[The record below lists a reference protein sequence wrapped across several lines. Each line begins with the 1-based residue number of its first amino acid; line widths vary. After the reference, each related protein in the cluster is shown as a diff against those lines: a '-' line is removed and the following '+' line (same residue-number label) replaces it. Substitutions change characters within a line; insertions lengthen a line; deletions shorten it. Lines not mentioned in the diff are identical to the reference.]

1 VLVLGGGNATEQD
14 VVQAR
19 TAGRWSSVAHLPQ
32 PRSDLSAVVLGRRAL
47 VLGGYDATS
56 VAVPSVLA
64 STDGLRW
71 RRIGTLPVPVR
82 YAAGAVLGHAVWLFG
97 GERGGVQQRA
107 VQRVD
112 ASGRARVL
120 ARLPRPLGHASALV
134 LGGRILLAGGRTS
147 ATSLTDRLWWFDPAT
162 RSFTLAGRL
171 ARPLA
176 DAAAV
181 SEGDSGY
188 LVGGESP
195 AVTDRVVRLRLR

>member
-1 VLVLGGGNATEQD
+1 MVERRAPAE
-14 VVQAR
+14 
-19 TAGRWSSVAHLPQ
+19 
-32 PRSDLSAVVLGRRAL
+32 PRSDLSAVGLGRRAL

-64 STDGLRW
+64 STDGVRW
-71 RRIGTLPVPVR
+71 RSVGTLPVPVR
-82 YAAGAVLGHAVWLFG
+82 YAASAVLGHAVWLFG
-97 GERGGVQQRA
+97 GERGGVRRRA

-112 ASGRARVL
+112 ASGRARVV

-147 ATSLTDRLWWFDPAT
+147 ATRPTTGCGGSTPRR
-162 RSFTLAGRL
+162 RSFAPAGRL
-171 ARPLA
+171 PRPLA
-176 DAAAV
+176 DAAVA
-181 SEGDSGY
+181 SDGETGY